1 MRPRLK
7 VSGTYINFALG
18 ILAAVALT
26 LPNGCG
32 DKVALP
38 SDLPAPCYNCGG
50 IDTAYVQI
58 NPAWTSADGLAFNK
72 PYDVCIGYDQF
83 VYVCDAKNNR
93 VIKFAEDGTF
103 IESDSVINPVAITQ
117 DRGLDLLVVAG
128 DFFTT
133 KPDTIFAGTDSARI
147 VLDSTI
153 YGNAIYRKRHFGNAG
168 FQVVWRAD
176 SPYYST
182 YDPLHQRDI
191 WHEAEFWGIVAST
204 ETNKEY
210 FLADY
215 GMGRILRFN
224 SEDKP
229 VPPELVSEGVAYG
242 KTSYPS
248 DVFYYTI
255 AGQNYLA
262 FAQGIGNFGVQIV
275 SPVNGQPLFANSEEG
290 LPPLVRFSARVAKK
304 QVAVD
309 ELSNFFVLLEMIDSE
324 SGKLH
329 MLYKYDRT
337 GQKLLEFGTE
347 GSGERQFR
355 NPRGLAYKN
364 GILYIADTGNNR
376 IVRYQLATDIQQ

>member
-1 MRPRLK
+1 MRRGLK
-7 VSGTYINFALG
+7 IPSIYVSLVLG
-18 ILAAVALT
+18 ILAVIVLM

-38 SDLPAPCYNCGG
+38 SDLPAPCYDCGSV
-50 IDTAYVQI
+50 DTAYVQV
-58 NPAWTSADGLAFNK
+58 NPTWTSADGLAFNK

-83 VYVCDAKNNR
+83 VYICDTKNDR
-93 VIKFAEDGTF
+93 VLKFDDDGSF
-103 IESDSVINPVAITQ
+103 VESYPVVNPVAITQ

-133 KPDTIFAGTDSARI
+133 SPDTIFAGTDSMRI
-147 VLDSTI
+147 ALDSTI
-153 YGNAIYRKRHFGNAG
+153 YGNAIYRKRHFGNEG

-182 YDPLHQRDI
+182 YDPLYQRDI
-191 WHEAEFWGIVAST
+191 WHEAEFWGIAAST

-210 FLADY
+210 FLADFW
-215 GMGRILRFN
+215 MGRILRFDSSN
-224 SEDKP
+224 KP
-229 VPPELVSEGVAYG
+229 VPPNLVSEGAAYG
-242 KTSYPS
+242 KTSYPM
-248 DVFYYTI
+248 DVCFYTI

-262 FAQGIGNFGVQIV
+262 FAQGYGNFGAQVV
-275 SPVNGQPLFANSEEG
+275 SPINGNPLFTNSEEG
-290 LPPLVRFSARVAKK
+290 LPPLVRFSSRGPK
-304 QVAVD
+304 QIAVD
-309 ELSNFFVLLEMIDSE
+309 ELSNFYVLLESLDPDL
-324 SGKLH
+324 GKHHL
-329 MLYKYDRT
+329 LYKYDRT

-355 NPRGLAYKN
+355 GPRGLAYSN